1 MIENCGPAVPRSHRP
16 SLLHLYCCGTTTLL
30 FFICAVSAHE
40 KAANAACRRP
50 GFDHMAGARVGPPGN
65 FPLLNYSTIFLS
77 PNRPRPIAFY
87 LRVSLVAAR
96 FAAGPDS
103 LRSSPFVANYVRIL
117 RLINVCYW
125 KTSGLSHR
133 KHHYS
138 TLTVPAQLLC

>member
-1 MIENCGPAVPRSHRP
+1 MWPPRAFFFSTLIVAVR
-16 SLLHLYCCGTTTLL
+16 LLCFFL
-30 FFICAVSAHE
+30 FMLSPPTKKQH
-40 KAANAACRRP
+40 NAARRRP
-50 GFDHMAGARVGPPGN
+50 GFDHMVGARVGPPGN